1 MHAAE
6 ESPASDLSRSK
17 TCLPIIEILILGFVC
32 CDGKQRATGRKKK
45 QENTRALRIQYE
57 IVYLSKC
64 SRHLYFVVT
73 HVKPFCNE
81 Q

>member
-32 CDGKQRATGRKKK
+32 CYGKQRATGKKNKEKKK
-45 QENTRALRIQYE
+45 RRKHKGSE
-57 IVYLSKC
+57 IVYL
-64 SRHLYFVVT
+64 
-73 HVKPFCNE
+73 
-81 Q
+81 